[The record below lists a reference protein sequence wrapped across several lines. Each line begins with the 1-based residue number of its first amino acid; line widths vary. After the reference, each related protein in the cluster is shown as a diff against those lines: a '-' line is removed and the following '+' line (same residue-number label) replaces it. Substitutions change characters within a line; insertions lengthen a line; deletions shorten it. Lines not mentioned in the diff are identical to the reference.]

1 MKNKLCAKIRSD
13 FYTIWV
19 LTDQISSKNRL
30 CAKIRSYILY
40 LFPSHSQP
48 CFLAL
53 DTQIKVR
60 FWLSHT
66 KLQHFYLLYLLLI
79 TVANLRLVS
88 P

>member
-1 MKNKLCAKIRSD
+1 MDKASTKNKLRAEIRSD

-30 CAKIRSYILY
+30 CAEICSYILY
-40 LFPSHSQP
+40 LLSSHLLP

-60 FWLSHT
+60 FG
-66 KLQHFYLLYLLLI
+66 F
-79 TVANLRLVS
+79 
-88 P
+88 

>member
-1 MKNKLCAKIRSD
+1 MKNKLRAKIHSD

-40 LFPSHSQP
+40 LLSSHSLP
-48 CFLAL
+48 HFLAL

-60 FWLSHT
+60 FG
-66 KLQHFYLLYLLLI
+66 F
-79 TVANLRLVS
+79 
-88 P
+88 